1 MQVITG
7 DIIGSTKLE
16 AKDKTAISAVLGE
29 LEKNSK
35 GQYDYFIRGDSFQV
49 LMKNEGLSEALKIK
63 FYLKFKTGYATR
75 IALGIGEVNY
85 LDSKLSN
92 SDGPAFWLSGQGLDE
107 MKALNTLNSI
117 HLENKEF
124 QADWNIYAQTLDYL
138 ERQLTNNQAEV
149 LYWLLM
155 NKTQQEIAEEIGIT
169 QSSVNRRIKATGWDL
184 LQMIISH
191 YNQLF
196 NS

>member
-7 DIIGSTKLE
+7 DLIGSTKLE
-16 AKDKTAISAVLGE
+16 SKDKPAIISALKE

-35 GQYDYFIRGDSFQV
+35 GQYDYFIRGDSFQI
-49 LMKNEGLSEALKIK
+49 LMANDGLVEALKVK
-63 FYLKFKTGYATR
+63 FYLKFRTGYATR
-75 IALGIGEVNY
+75 ISIGIGEINF
-85 LDSKLSN
+85 LDKKLSN

-107 MKALNTLNSI
+107 MKSLGTLNSI
-117 HLENKEF
+117 HPENKELE
-124 QADWNIYAQTLDYL
+124 ADWHIYASTLDYL

-155 NKTQQEIAEEIGIT
+155 NKTQQEIAKEIGIT
-169 QSSVNRRIKATGWDL
+169 QSSVNRRIKSTGWDL
-184 LQMIISH
+184 LQMIIVR

-196 NS
+196 NK